1 MLQEVTDAD
10 FHDRVLSND
19 KPVLVEFWAT
29 WCGPCRMVGPVLE
42 RIADEHP
49 EISIVKMDLDANQG
63 TARDYQVMAAP
74 TMLLFRDGEVVANIV
89 GAKPKA
95 ALERELFHS
104 GLLPSPTTNGVV
116 TSV

>member
-10 FHDRVLSND
+10 FADRVLTSD
-19 KPVLVEFWAT
+19 KPVLVEFWAA

-49 EISIVKMDLDANQG
+49 EISIVKMDLDANQV

-74 TMLLFRDGEVVANIV
+74 TMLLFRDGEAIATIV

>member
-10 FHDRVLSND
+10 FRDRVLTSA

-29 WCGPCRMVGPVLE
+29 WCGPCRMLGPVLE
-42 RIADEHP
+42 RLAGEHP
-49 EISIVKMDLDANQG
+49 EIDVVKVDLDANPA
-63 TARDYQVMAAP
+63 TSRDYQVMAAP
-74 TMLLFRDGEVVANIV
+74 TMLLFRDGQVIANIV

-104 GLLPSPTTNGVV
+104 GLLPSPTSNGVV

>member
-1 MLQEVTDAD
+1 VLPQVTDAD
-10 FHDRVLSND
+10 FRDRVLTSD
-19 KPVLVEFWAT
+19 KPVLVEFWAS

-49 EISIVKMDLDANQG
+49 ELTIVKMDLDANPA
-63 TARDYQVMAAP
+63 TARDYQIMAAP
-74 TMLLFRDGEVVANIV
+74 TMLLFSGGTPIATLV

-95 ALERELFHS
+95 AFERELFHS

>member
-1 MLQEVTDAD
+1 MLQEVTDRD
-10 FHDRVLSND
+10 FRDRVLTSD
-19 KPVLVEFWAT
+19 KPMLVEFWAS

-49 EISIVKMDLDANQG
+49 EIAVVKMDLDANPA
-63 TARDYQVMAAP
+63 TTRDYQVMAAP
-74 TMLLFRDGEVVANIV
+74 TMLLFSGGEVIANIV

-95 ALERELFHS
+95 ALERQLFHS

>member
-1 MLQEVTDAD
+1 MLQQVTDAD
-10 FHDRVLSND
+10 FRDRVLTSD

-49 EISIVKMDLDANQG
+49 ELTIVKMDLDANQV
-63 TARDYQVMAAP
+63 TATRYQVMAAP
-74 TMLLFRDGEVVANIV
+74 TMLLFHHGEVVKMIV

-95 ALERELFHS
+95 ALERELFT
-104 GLLPSPTTNGVV
+104 PVA
-116 TSV
+116 

>member
-1 MLQEVTDAD
+1 MLQAVTDAD
-10 FHDRVLSND
+10 FSDRVLTSD

-29 WCGPCRMVGPVLE
+29 WCGPCRMLGPVLE

-49 EISIVKMDLDANQG
+49 ELEIVKMDLDANPA

-74 TMLLFRDGEVVANIV
+74 TMLLFQGGAPTATIV

-104 GLLPSPTTNGVV
+104 GLVSATAGG
-116 TSV
+116 S

>member
-10 FHDRVLSND
+10 FRDRVLTSD
-19 KPVLVEFWAT
+19 QPVLVEFWAT
-29 WCGPCRMVGPVLE
+29 WCGPCRMLGPVLE
-42 RIADEHP
+42 RIAAEHP
-49 EISIVKMDLDANQG
+49 ELSVVKMDTDSNPA
-63 TARDYQVMAAP
+63 TTRDYQVMAAP
-74 TMLLFRDGEVVANIV
+74 TMLLFRDGEVIANIV

-95 ALERELFHS
+95 ALERDLFHS

>member
-1 MLQEVTDAD
+1 MLQAVTDAD
-10 FHDRVLSND
+10 FAERVLTSD

-49 EISIVKMDLDANQG
+49 ELAIVKMDLDANPA
-63 TARDYQVMAAP
+63 TTRDYQVMAAP
-74 TMLLFRDGEVVANIV
+74 TMLLFSGGEVVGGFV

-95 ALERELFHS
+95 ALERDLFHS

>member
-1 MLQEVTDAD
+1 VLQEVTDAD
-10 FHDRVLSND
+10 FADRVLTSD

-42 RIADEHP
+42 RLAEEHP
-49 EISIVKMDLDANQG
+49 EIGIVKMDLDANQI

-74 TMLLFRDGEVVANIV
+74 TMLLFERGEVVKTIV

-95 ALERELFHS
+95 AMERELF
-104 GLLPSPTTNGVV
+104 SPVA
-116 TSV
+116 